1 MNTEKE
7 LKESKKKKL
16 TPPWGRSGENK
27 TNFRV
32 KCGSFRYDKGSS
44 ACLFQVESMGLIE
57 Q

>member
-7 LKESKKKKL
+7 LKESNKKKL

-32 KCGSFRYDKGSS
+32 KCGSFRYNKGSS